1 MAIFLKRFSL
11 LILLL
16 VLSDSLAYAR
26 NIYLGM
32 SGAFTGP
39 SRSLGI
45 ELYRGSKAYF
55 DFINEQGGVNGHKIY
70 IKAYDDGYN
79 PGPALMNTI
88 NLVEKDKILL
98 LFNYVGT
105 PTTVRVLPLLQKYSA
120 EHIYL
125 FCPFTGVS
133 TVRKPPY
140 NELVFNLRASYHT
153 ETAVL
158 VDNFVRQGYKKI
170 GVFYQ
175 VDAYGRDGWQ
185 GIQKAL
191 QKYGL
196 SIKAEATYRRGAKF
210 TDSFFRQANHLL
222 QQKVNAIICIASYQ
236 AAAGFIRDV
245 RNLGHDVP
253 VANISFVD
261 PEAMGNLLF
270 KLENKT
276 GKIYTDNLINTQV
289 VPFYTQENIPAREEY
304 RMCMDKF
311 HPAMPEQYEDGTYEY
326 KEYGAVSFEGF
337 LNAKLIINLLQ
348 NMGHDP
354 KRKNISQIIQSLKE
368 IDLGINVKVF
378 YSYYYILGP
387 NKIYF
392 ITFKNRK
399 IIPIESFKEF
409 F

>member
-1 MAIFLKRFSL
+1 MKKIYYMVLIFLSGTAMS
-11 LILLL
+11 
-16 VLSDSLAYAR
+16 VHAQD
-26 NIYLGM
+26 IYLGM
-32 SGAFTGP
+32 SGAFIGP

-55 DFINEQGGVNGHKIY
+55 DFINEQGGINGQKIY

-88 NLVEKDKILL
+88 NLVENDKVLL

-191 QKYGL
+191 HKHGL
-196 SIKAEATYRRGAKF
+196 SINAEATYRRGAKF
-210 TDSFFRQANHLL
+210 TDSFFRQANHFLK
-222 QQKVNAIICIASYQ
+222 QKVDAIICIASYQ

-253 VANISFVD
+253 IANISFVD

-276 GKIYTDNLINTQV
+276 GKTYTDNLINTQV
-289 VPFYTQENIPAREEY
+289 VPFYSQENIPAREEY
-304 RMCMDKF
+304 KLCMKKF
-311 HPAMPEQYEDGTYEY
+311 QPTMPEQYEDGTYEY

-337 LNAKLIINLLQ
+337 LNAKLIVNLLQ
-348 NMGHDP
+348 NMGCDLR
-354 KRKNISQIIQSLKE
+354 RKSIPQIIQSLKE
-368 IDLGINVKVF
+368 IDLGINAKVF

-387 NKIYF
+387 NKVYF
-392 ITFKNRK
+392 ITFHNRQIK
-399 IIPIESFKEF
+399 PIKYFQEF
-409 F
+409 LK